1 MAQIKD
7 EKISDISLNG
17 PNAHHGPNANH
28 KPKEEFHGGG
38 RGGRGNRFQP
48 YGGPNRDRKSGPP
61 RDNNMVNI
69 KVVIKCSLVSLEFS
83 IFFSTTLNSVN
94 MYCVQR
100 FGSERLSCK
109 TTPSVLKLG
118 LS

>member
-7 EKISDISLNG
+7 EKISDTSLNG

-48 YGGPNRDRKSGPP
+48 YGGPNRDRKGGPP
-61 RDNNMVNI
+61 RDNNMVI
-69 KVVIKCSLVSLEFS
+69 IYYV
-83 IFFSTTLNSVN
+83 
-94 MYCVQR
+94 
-100 FGSERLSCK
+100 
-109 TTPSVLKLG
+109 VLKY
-118 LS
+118 